1 MNKNEF
7 LAELKKG
14 LYGLPENDIEE
25 RLNFYSEMIDDLI
38 EEGKTESE
46 AIESIDCVEDIV
58 KQTVSDIPL
67 AKLVKQKIKT
77 KRSMRAWEIVLIG
90 LGFPLW
96 FPLLIAFFAVAVS
109 LYAVLWALIVSLWA
123 IEGSFFATA
132 LGGIFLGLTY
142 FIQNDFLSALA
153 MLGIGLVSAGI
164 AYFAFFGCVA
174 ASKGVIILT
183 KKALLGIKSSF
194 VGKEKTK

>member
-1 MNKNEF
+1 MILLSLSF
-7 LAELKKG
+7 VLLLKSLHG
-14 LYGLPENDIEE
+14 Q
-25 RLNFYSEMIDDLI
+25 
-38 EEGKTESE
+38 EGK
-46 AIESIDCVEDIV
+46 
-58 KQTVSDIPL
+58 
-67 AKLVKQKIKT
+67 LVW
-77 KRSMRAWEIVLIG
+77 S
-90 LGFPLW
+90 
-96 FPLLIAFFAVAVS
+96 
-109 LYAVLWALIVSLWA
+109 
-123 IEGSFFATA
+123 
-132 LGGIFLGLTY
+132 GIFLGLTY